1 MKVIPLNY
9 NNFVFISVE
18 VSGFLEDPGVD
29 FMLNFTLLK
38 IYREIM
44 ADDLIEMKYLLH
56 GIYLF

>member
-1 MKVIPLNY
+1 VKVIPLNY

-38 IYREIM
+38 IYREIT

-56 GIYLF
+56 GNYLF